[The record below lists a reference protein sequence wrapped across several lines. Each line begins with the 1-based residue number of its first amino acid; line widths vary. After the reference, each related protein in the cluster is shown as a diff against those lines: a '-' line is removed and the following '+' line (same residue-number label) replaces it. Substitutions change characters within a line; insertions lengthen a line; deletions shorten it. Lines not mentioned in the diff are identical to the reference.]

1 MNIYRPSMKDIPLIT
16 RVHRQYYGKSPKYNY
31 YEGLLYPSHN
41 PFYVATDDKNHI
53 LGFISARV
61 EPEKSEIYITS
72 YVPLYLEDDDPAL
85 FDELEQGLI
94 GAVEKNALKLKV
106 KKISMHSRKKKINTS
121 RAFDMAGFTIEDA
134 GTYKDGEKK
143 LHIFKDFK
151 GGLDKISV
159 PSYKT
164 KQKTHK
170 PKPKPKPKKG
180 VYTIRPATTA
190 DSWRVVKLHNEHMGK
205 QREGSYFSNLI
216 TRFKRPVYFVA
227 TDSNGDVIGYAAARP
242 VRPPIVKSGKHT
254 RLNFVSMAIDPKWRG
269 LGIGQDLIMS
279 MIDEV
284 KSRPEME
291 HIYGH
296 VRGKN
301 KGARRLYAKMGFKE
315 TNIGNYKDDDDI
327 KYLIKKRFRL
337 PSIKPY
343 WNEYKDYFMWF
354 AIGIGTHEAIH
365 IVRDY
370 ED

>member
-1 MNIYRPSMKDIPLIT
+1 MKDVPLIT
-16 RVHRQYYGKSPKYNY
+16 RVHSQYYGKNPKYRY
-31 YEGLLYPSHN
+31 YEDLLYPSHN
-41 PFYVATDDKNHI
+41 PFYVASDDKNQI
-53 LGFISARV
+53 LGFISSRV
-61 EPEKSEIYITS
+61 HPKKSEIYITS
-72 YVPLYLEDDDPAL
+72 YVPLYLEDDDPSL
-85 FDELEQGLI
+85 FDKLEQGLI
-94 GAVEKNALKLKV
+94 GAVVKDALKLKV
-106 KKISMHSRKKKINTS
+106 KKITMHSRKKKINTS

-134 GTYKDGEKK
+134 GTYKDGGEK
-143 LHIFKDFK
+143 LHIFKNLK
-151 GGLDKISV
+151 GGLDKISI
-159 PSYKT
+159 PTYK
-164 KQKTHK
+164 KKTNLHK
-170 PKPKPKPKKG
+170 PKPKPKPEKG
-180 VYTIRPATTA
+180 VYNIRPAKSM
-190 DSWRVVKLHNEHMGK
+190 DSWRVVVLHNKHMKK
-205 QREGSYFSNLI
+205 QRVGEYFSKLI
-216 TRFKRPVYFVA
+216 TRFHRPVFFVA
-227 TDSNGDVIGYAAARP
+227 TDSNDDVIGYAAARP
-242 VRPPIVKSGKHT
+242 ERPPIVKSGKHT

-269 LGIGQDLIMS
+269 LGIAQDLIMA

-284 KSRPEME
+284 KIRPEIE

-365 IVRDY
+365 TVRNY